1 MPASR
6 INTRAFQEGGAVASN
21 IVRRVEVWG
30 VDPAYQSVAGLSIP
44 LAVCR
49 DSTGYVYQVLQA
61 SAMGT
66 SVPQVGETWL
76 ISRAL
81 GLWTFMARVSLP
93 SPITQ
98 TVQASYV
105 MQPSNRFVFGAPPT
119 GQDWSVTLPN
129 PITAVQGDIYGVRNT
144 SGGNPS
150 PPPLYTGT
158 VSLTPFSSETIHGPT
173 SFGAHSGGMFVSDNV
188 GWYCVG
194 STTTA
199 GGSELGGS

>member
-1 MPASR
+1 MPASH

-49 DSTGYVYQVLQA
+49 DSTGYIYQVLQA

-98 TVQASYV
+98 TVKASYV
-105 MQPSNRFVFGAPPT
+105 MQPSNRFVFGAPPSGT
-119 GQDWSVTLPN
+119 NWSVTLPN
-129 PITAVQGDIYGVRNT
+129 PITAVQGDVYGVRNT
-144 SGGNPS
+144 SGGGTH
-150 PPPLYTGT
+150 YTGT
-158 VSLTPFSSETIHGPT
+158 MSLTPFSSETIHGPS

-188 GWYCVG
+188 SWFCIGD
-194 STTTA
+194 TTA
-199 GGSELGGS
+199 SGNSQIGGA